1 MNLIK
6 EAEKFTIEFF
16 EANIPESF
24 AYHSIEHTRF
34 VVKMVEKIAIAE
46 GVDDLRRSIVLIAAW
61 FHDIGYAVS
70 YNNHEE
76 ESIKIVSKFLRE
88 KNAEEKY
95 ITEVEK
101 CIKATI
107 VGAHRETLLEK
118 IIADA
123 DHAHT
128 GLESFME
135 LSNLFRKETCNVSE
149 KKQTKV
155 EYWEKTLLFLK
166 RIQFLTNY
174 AKNNM
179 EDQKNQNI
187 EKVENRI
194 EKLKSKKKGKGK
206 KTDIKSTVRG
216 IETIFRSTA
225 RNQINLSSIADNKAN
240 IMLTINS
247 VLLSVLVSTSAL
259 SFQRETSF
267 LVPVLVLT
275 VACLTSLVFSI
286 LSVRPN
292 ISAGQFTDDD
302 IKNKNVNLLFFGNF
316 YDVDYPKYEKA
327 VKTMM
332 DDYDFLYGNLI
343 KDQYNLGKVLARKYK
358 LLSIAY
364 NFFMFGFIIA
374 IVTYLGFLI
383 F

>member
-76 ESIKIVSKFLRE
+76 ESIKIVSKFLRG

-107 VGAHRETLLEK
+107 LGAHRETLLEK

-166 RIQFLTNY
+166 RIQFLTKY